1 MTVISR
7 RAALALLVA
16 ALPSG
21 ALAAKRHERNAPPGG
36 VLVDVSPLRR
46 SGDNTDAD
54 FLADALPGYLQK
66 YLGPGRSVRARVESV
81 TYGSP
86 GSNGTSN
93 NNGAVDTI
101 EGVGWVDGHEIP
113 ITSSIQTT
121 VSFRRRR
128 LRRADTPGSAGA
140 KLRAMAG
147 AAIGRLALTLRA
159 LVIGSGRIGNEIN
172 ALGVVEALGGAY
184 ELRRV
189 APRYLYSRLAP
200 WGPVDPLDLDILR
213 GPPPDLVISSGRMT
227 VPYMRAWK
235 RAHPQVFAAFMQDP
249 RWGRSEFDLI
259 WAPEHDGLRGG
270 NVFSTLTSPHPFSP
284 ARLAAA
290 RAAPDPR
297 VARRPGRAA
306 PLRSGARAARSISPT
321 TTWRGSPRRCA
332 PSARRAL
339 R

>member
-121 VSFRRRR
+121 VS
-128 LRRADTPGSAGA
+128 LPD
-140 KLRAMAG
+140 
-147 AAIGRLALTLRA
+147 
-159 LVIGSGRIGNEIN
+159 V
-172 ALGVVEALGGAY
+172 GGY
-184 ELRRV
+184 
-189 APRYLYSRLAP
+189 
-200 WGPVDPLDLDILR
+200 
-213 GPPPDLVISSGRMT
+213 
-227 VPYMRAWK
+227 
-235 RAHPQVFAAFMQDP
+235 
-249 RWGRSEFDLI
+249 
-259 WAPEHDGLRGG
+259 
-270 NVFSTLTSPHPFSP
+270 
-284 ARLAAA
+284 AA
-290 RAAPDPR
+290 RIRQDLLAQSFAQWL
-297 VARRPGRAA
+297 ARQ
-306 PLRSGARAARSISPT
+306 SGA
-321 TTWRGSPRRCA
+321 WR
-332 PSARRAL
+332 
-339 R
+339 